1 MWCTRQA
8 ILAIITTLTILA
20 PLHATADDKRVII
33 GFREKPG
40 PGEHTFLQSLGG
52 EVKRHF
58 SVIQATAARVPEAA
72 IAKIMANP
80 KVAYV
85 EEDAATA
92 LVESLSDGTEE
103 DNSWGASRV
112 GAVLLHSQGI
122 VGQGVSI
129 AVLDTGIDASHP
141 ELATCYRGGVNL
153 VNPEIP
159 APVDDSWNGHGTH
172 VAGILAAA
180 DDGSGVV
187 GIAPAADIY
196 AVKVVSGSGFGDVS
210 DLIAGLEWAIANQID
225 IVNISL
231 GTKAPSLALEQAC
244 QAAYEAGLLLV
255 AAAGNTKNEE
265 GAVLYPAALEQVIA
279 VAATARDDSAVWI
292 SAVGPQVELA
302 APGGEILSTV
312 PGGGYA
318 VLTGTSQA
326 APHVAGVAALLM
338 AAGLQDLD
346 GNGTTDSQDLRLRL
360 QQTAQDL
367 GDPGVDD
374 TFGHGLVQAGVDPQ
388 VNFRLVRL
396 RGRIEKNLR
405 ELKLPAGR
413 YDIRIANDSLLRVQI
428 EVFDQNGYRS
438 DLSQSIRFRPTMP
451 AEASILLAAGE
462 GLLEV
467 FFAPEGPVN
476 GSANITIQKY

>member
-8 ILAIITTLTILA
+8 VLAIITTLTILT
-20 PLHATADDKRVII
+20 PLHAAADDKAVII

-40 PGEHTFLQSLGG
+40 PVEHSFLQNLGG
-52 EVKRHF
+52 KVKHHF
-58 SVIQATAARVPEAA
+58 IVIQATSARVPEEA
-72 IAKIMANP
+72 IAKIRANP

-103 DNSWGASRV
+103 DNSWGAFRV
-112 GAVLLHSQGI
+112 GALLLHAQGI

-153 VNPEIP
+153 VNPETP
-159 APVDDSWNGHGTH
+159 ALDDSWNGHGTH
-172 VAGILAAA
+172 VAGILGAA
-180 DDGSGVV
+180 DNGSGVV

-231 GTKAPSLALEQAC
+231 GTKVPSLALEQAC

-255 AAAGNTKNEE
+255 AAAGNTKNEG
-265 GAVLYPAALEQVIA
+265 GAVLYPAAFEQVIA
-279 VAATARDDSAVWI
+279 VSATGRDDSAVWI

-338 AAGLQDLD
+338 AAGRQDLD

-374 TFGHGLVQAGVDPQ
+374 TFGHGLAQAGVDPQ

-396 RGRIEKNLR
+396 RGRAEQSLC

-451 AEASILLAAGE
+451 TEASVLLTAGE
-462 GLLEV
+462 GLLEL
-467 FFAPEGPVN
+467 FFVPEGPVN